1 MSFVYFWLVLSF
13 LPGGP
18 PVPLLRAP
26 PFRGAAIAGL
36 WRCSANATGLSS
48 ERVIQRA
55 VRIHLQTIYK
65 QFTNNLQTIY
75 KQFTNNLQTIYKQFT
90 NITHHKE
97 NKHIKH
103 RWKKASPAISSI
115 ISTRAKISTQI
126 QDILTG
132 ISSFI
137 ALHFVL
143 SGNTT
148 REMQNQ
154 LACTVFLL
162 WHCLRKE

>member
-1 MSFVYFWLVLSF
+1 MFTFGWSYHFCPEVHQFHFSGLCRFEELQSLASDGAAQTQRGWAQS
-13 LPGGP
+13 GW
-18 PVPLLRAP
+18 
-26 PFRGAAIAGL
+26 FRGQSGY
-36 WRCSANATGLSS
+36 
-48 ERVIQRA
+48 
-55 VRIHLQTIYK
+55 IYK

-75 KQFTNNLQTIYKQFT
+75 KQFTH
-90 NITHHKE
+90 ITHHKE
-97 NKHIKH
+97 NKRKQTHQKPM
-103 RWKKASPAISSI
+103 KKGIAGQTPNMPAILSI
-115 ISTRAKISTQI
+115 ISTCTKISTQI
-126 QDILTG
+126 QGIMTA

-154 LACTVFLL
+154 LVCTVFLL